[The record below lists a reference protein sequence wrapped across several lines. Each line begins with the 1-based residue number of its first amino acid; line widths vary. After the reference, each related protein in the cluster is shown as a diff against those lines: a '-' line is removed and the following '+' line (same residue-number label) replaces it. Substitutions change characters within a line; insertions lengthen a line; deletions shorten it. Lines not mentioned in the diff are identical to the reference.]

1 MQEELERLNRIKRE
15 NRRREIEDKKEW
27 RRIESVYV

>member
-27 RRIESVYV
+27 RRIERVYV

>member
-1 MQEELERLNRIKRE
+1 MQEELKRLNRIKRE
-15 NRRREIEDKKEW
+15 NRRREIENKKEW